1 MMPKP
6 HSLVLLG
13 AGGHAKVVSALAEAC
28 GYELVGVCDPALAQ
42 QKVTWWEDMPVLGG
56 DDAVSAM
63 DHTMVGL
70 LNGVGCKPGD
80 PLRKR
85 LYERMKAVGFQFP
98 SLVHPTAWMHPKTS
112 LGAGVQVMAGAI
124 IQPGCV
130 IGENT
135 IINTGA
141 SVDHDCRIGSHVHIA
156 PGAVLCG
163 QVSLADSAYVGA
175 GAVLI
180 PGVDIGVRTIVGA
193 GLTVRRNIDSDQVYK
208 AKDQS

>member
-6 HSLVLLG
+6 RNLVLLG

-28 GYELVGVCDPALAQ
+28 GYELVGICDPALAQ
-42 QKVTWWEDMPVLGG
+42 QKVRRWEDIPVLG
-56 DDAVSAM
+56 DDEAVGAM
-63 DHTMVGL
+63 DRTMVGL
-70 LNGVGCKPGD
+70 LNGVGYKPGD
-80 PLRKR
+80 SLRKR
-85 LYERMKAVGFQFP
+85 LYEKMRAGGFQFP

-135 IINTGA
+135 VVNTGA
-141 SVDHDCRIGSHVHIA
+141 SVDHDCCIGSHVHIA
-156 PGAVLCG
+156 PGAILCG
-163 QVSLADSAYVGA
+163 QVRLAESAYVGA

-180 PGVDIGVRTIVGA
+180 PGVAIGVRAIVGA
-193 GLTVRRNIDSDQVYK
+193 GLTVRRDIYSDQIYK
-208 AKDQS
+208 AEDRS